1 MPSLFYQWFTI
12 IYHVAPSRLAVA
24 VMLSC
29 SHRILLPSRRTAFI
43 ASYCV
48 LLPWLHPVLMA
59 SFPAAAVVFLMASFI
74 LLVLPCISSYC
85 HGSVASCKY
94 CCHLVAVLML
104 SAYLAACGSIWTKK
118 SKIVRFCQMNT
129 HDMNRSQT
137 CRCKCLPPMLLIHS
151 PVAAWKRMAKV
162 KCECKQQLSNM
173 VQPPA
178 TTTTTTNNN
187 IIIIVKIATNML

>member
-29 SHRILLPSRRTAFI
+29 SHRILLPSRRTAFV

-59 SFPAAAVVFLMASFI
+59 SLPAGCCCRLNGIFYLASTA
-74 LLVLPCISSYC
+74 ISSYC

-104 SAYLAACGSIWTKK
+104 SPYLAACGSIWTKK

-137 CRCKCLPPMLLIHS
+137 CGCKCLRPMLLIHFS
-151 PVAAWKRMAKV
+151 VPEKGWQK
-162 KCECKQQLSNM
+162 
-173 VQPPA
+173 
-178 TTTTTTNNN
+178 
-187 IIIIVKIATNML
+187 